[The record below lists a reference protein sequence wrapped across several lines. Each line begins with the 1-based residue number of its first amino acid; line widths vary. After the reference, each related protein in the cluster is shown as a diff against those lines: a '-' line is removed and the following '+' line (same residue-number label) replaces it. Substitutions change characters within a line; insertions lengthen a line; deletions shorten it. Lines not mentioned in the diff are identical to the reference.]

1 MTTLLDS
8 RSFLRWCWRQ
18 LTSMRTALILLLL
31 LGIAAIPGS
40 IFPQRTQNPLQVK
53 QYFIDN
59 PSLAPWLDRFSFF
72 EVYSS
77 PWFSAVYLLLF
88 ISLIGCVLPRSIEH
102 AKAIGAK
109 PPLTPKYLD
118 RLDHFTEIKKILVLI
133 GVGIGSLLGSRGDAI
148 LNVGDRFIN
157 TPTSYDILGFGKFQA
172 EDSLSPFSIT
182 VKDFQAQYDSVTN
195 APIDYTLTVST
206 ANPVGSVEDTKI
218 IKVNKPLAY
227 GNTKIYL
234 QANGYSP
241 SVIIKDKQGKV
252 VFEGPTPFLPQD
264 SNLSSIGAIKVPDMD
279 PQIGFVG
286 SFLPTADRDPV
297 RGGFSSYP
305 EVLDPRL
312 LFSIW
317 KGDLGLDSGV
327 PQSVYRIDTSKME
340 RIGLKALVLNESFD
354 FGEGSITFTG
364 WNSWVNL
371 QIVSDPGKIYS
382 LVGAILAI
390 SGLLISLFT
399 RQRRIWVKQ
408 GRKTQIAGLSK
419 NEIPGLDEEIKDLVK
434 ELTGER

>member
-1 MTTLLDS
+1 ME
-8 RSFLRWCWRQ
+8 
-18 LTSMRTALILLLL
+18 IL
-31 LGIAAIPGS
+31 
-40 IFPQRTQNPLQVK
+40 
-53 QYFIDN
+53 
-59 PSLAPWLDRFSFF
+59 
-72 EVYSS
+72 
-77 PWFSAVYLLLF
+77 
-88 ISLIGCVLPRSIEH
+88 
-102 AKAIGAK
+102 
-109 PPLTPKYLD
+109 
-118 RLDHFTEIKKILVLI
+118 
-133 GVGIGSLLGSRGDAI
+133 
-148 LNVGDRFIN
+148 RFIW
-157 TPTSYDILGFGKFQA
+157 SA
-172 EDSLSPFSIT
+172 EDI
-182 VKDFQAQYDSVTN
+182 
-195 APIDYTLTVST
+195 
-206 ANPVGSVEDTKI
+206 KI

-317 KGDLGLDSGV
+317 KGDLGLDSGI

-371 QIVSDPGKIYS
+371 QIVSDPGKIYA